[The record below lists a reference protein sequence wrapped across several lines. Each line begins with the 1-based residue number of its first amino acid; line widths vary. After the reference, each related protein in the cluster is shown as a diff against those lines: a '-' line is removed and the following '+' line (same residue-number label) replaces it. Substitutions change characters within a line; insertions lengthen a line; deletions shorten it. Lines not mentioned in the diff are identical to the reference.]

1 MARKKKFQNKGRV
14 LTAQEKIRQQILSGE
29 RPKKRLAVERRGGRT
44 TSKPFTKEQRD
55 SIGNWFIDPRAFTT
69 AYSKYKAGED
79 LTADEKIDLG
89 IETGFAGLSAFFPL
103 AQKGKPF
110 MKGLA
115 KKLLGSAPQG
125 SKVKKTKAEKIAAE
139 NNDPANQKASTSKPK
154 PKPKPKPT
162 SGKSTPKRVVDIVK
176 TAAGRGTPGARS
188 RVDQTV
194 SKLESKLGLGKP
206 GQRRGVSKRDQ
217 EIARNVRNVTSTA
230 AKVGTGV
237 GLGYGAKT
245 LSDSIEKRP
254 NNKIEKRPNNKNVNT
269 TKANKNKAP
278 FVEGYNM
285 DMMDDFDEAQASRKK
300 KSSKVD
306 KVKSKTNTPKDPTE
320 GSAYKY
326 YGDKGTGL
334 GDFARKTGFMYDT
347 RQDTFDLEAGE
358 KKGGR
363 PGRGKQ
369 MNKKKNS
376 RGTRTGFSGRGT
388 GAALRGF

>member
-103 AQKGKPF
+103 AQKGKPV
-110 MKGLA
+110 MKGWG
-115 KKLLGSAPQG
+115 KKLLGTDPQG

-139 NNDPANQKASTSKPK
+139 NKKASTSKPK

-217 EIARNVRNVTSTA
+217 EIAKNVRNVASTT
-230 AKVGTGV
+230 AKIGTGT

-245 LSDSIEKRP
+245 LYDSIE
-254 NNKIEKRPNNKNVNT
+254 NRPNNKNINT

-278 FVEGYNM
+278 YVEGYNM

-300 KSSKVD
+300 KSSKVY